1 MNNIRSIP
9 RQCIIRTT
17 VCLPLALL
25 ILFCASFVSAADAPF
40 TRLVTTP
47 TAASLPSLNY
57 SLETHLFD
65 SGGVVQ
71 TVVFGLH
78 DLIDIGV
85 SYGGSDFI
93 GSSRISLQPHAA
105 AKIQVRILEE
115 TYANPAIAVGFDSQ
129 GQGAYSGGDNAE
141 RFRVKSRGAYIVAS
155 RNYRLLGDLGLHG
168 GVNYSLE
175 KDDGDG
181 DPDFWAGLNKSVWG
195 GIELSCEYDAATND
209 SKGGDIKLDQGYLNA
224 AFKWSFNG
232 VFTIEFD
239 LTNILRTSRYVSPDM
254 REDNP
259 QPGREIRLV
268 YRGVF

>member
-1 MNNIRSIP
+1 MKNTLP
-9 RQCIIRTT
+9 IIRQYLFRTSAC
-17 VCLPLALL
+17 CLFALSM
-25 ILFCASFVSAADAPF
+25 LFGASCASAADAPF
-40 TRLVTTP
+40 MRLVTTP
-47 TAASLPSLNY
+47 TAGSLPSLNY

-71 TVVFGLH
+71 TFVFGLH

-93 GSSRISLQPHAA
+93 GSSRIALQPHAA
-105 AKIQVRILEE
+105 PKIQVRILEE
-115 TYANPAIAVGFDSQ
+115 TYANPAIAAGFDSQ
-129 GQGAYSGGDNAE
+129 GQGAYSGGDKAE
-141 RFRVKSRGAYIVAS
+141 RFRVKSRGAYIVVS
-155 RNYRLLGDLGLHG
+155 RNYRLLGNLGLHG

-209 SKGGDIKLDQGYLNA
+209 GKGGDITLDKGYLNA
-224 AFKWSFNG
+224 AFKWSFG
-232 VFTIEFD
+232 GAFTIEFD
-239 LTNILRTSRYVSPDM
+239 LTNILRNSRYISPDT
-254 REDNP
+254 REGNP

-268 YRGVF
+268 YRGGF